1 MARCPFAR
9 WDEISG
15 AVGAY
20 SGGPFKIVHHTTEGS
35 SYAGARAAYAAHRSD
50 PHFTVA
56 GDTIFQHIDTSLAGR
71 ALKNRA
77 GGVQT
82 NRDSAVQIEVVAF
95 AGQPKDV
102 TTLQS
107 VARLCRWIEQEH
119 GIPQAWPNGLPRF
132 STTGG
137 NPGGHNRDA
146 SHWDALGGHYGHS
159 QVPENDHWDPGYTP
173 AEVAIVT
180 PEAIAD
186 PHGALA
192 QPSPAAAP
200 TLESVAL
207 AAQPE
212 ALDVE
217 AIVARVVE
225 RVRALAP
232 TGTLTVR
239 VEAEGLEIEVSLETS
254 VADARPRG
262 RRSAAR
268 RRTTK
273 PRPRR

>member
-1 MARCPFAR
+1 MARCPFAQ
-9 WDEISG
+9 WDEITG
-15 AVGAY
+15 AVGAFT
-20 SGGPFKIVHHTTEGS
+20 GGPFKIVHHTTEGS

-56 GDTIFQHIDTSLAGR
+56 GDSIVQHIDTSLAAR
-71 ALKNRA
+71 ALKNRT

-102 TTLQS
+102 TTLLA

-119 GIPQAWPNGLPRF
+119 GVPQAWPNGLPRF

-173 AEVAIVT
+173 AEVAILT
-180 PEAIAD
+180 PLAIAD
-186 PHGALA
+186 PHDALS
-192 QPSPAAAP
+192 QPAPSAAGP
-200 TLESVAL
+200 VLESAVLPPA
-207 AAQPE
+207 PE
-212 ALDVE
+212 APDVE

-232 TGTLTVR
+232 SGTLEVR
-239 VEAEGLEIEVSLETS
+239 VAAEGLEIEVRLL
-254 VADARPRG
+254 P
-262 RRSAAR
+262 AAAPAASR
-268 RRTTK
+268 RRAATRR
-273 PRPRR
+273 RPAKSRSRR